1 MADLN
6 ELNDEDRAEL
16 ERQVRAQIE
25 DELRHENEIRLE
37 ALEKDLRT
45 EIGPR
50 IRQEIENAYRLS
62 QAARSSSKHLLRR
75 PRSNHPP

>member
-6 ELNDEDRAEL
+6 ELSPEDRAEL
-16 ERQVRAQIE
+16 EKQVRAQNE
-25 DELRHENEIRLE
+25 DEMRHENEIRLE

-50 IRQEIENAYRLS
+50 IRQEIEIEYRLS
-62 QAARSSSKHLLRR
+62 QEA
-75 PRSNHPP
+75 

>member
-6 ELNDEDRAEL
+6 ELSPKDRAEP
-16 ERQVRAQIE
+16 EKQVRAQIE

-50 IRQEIENAYRLS
+50 IRQEIEIEYRLS
-62 QAARSSSKHLLRR
+62 QEA
-75 PRSNHPP
+75 

>member
-1 MADLN
+1 MSP
-6 ELNDEDRAEL
+6 EDRDAIKL
-16 ERQVRAQIE
+16 EVRAEIE

-50 IRQEIENAYRLS
+50 IRNEIETEYRLS
-62 QAARSSSKHLLRR
+62 QEA
-75 PRSNHPP
+75 

>member
-6 ELNDEDRAEL
+6 ELSPEDSAEL
-16 ERQVRAQIE
+16 EKQVRAQIE
-25 DELRHENEIRLE
+25 DEMRHENEIRLE

-50 IRQEIENAYRLS
+50 IRQEIEIEYRLS
-62 QAARSSSKHLLRR
+62 QEA
-75 PRSNHPP
+75 

>member
-1 MADLN
+1 MSALSDLSP
-6 ELNDEDRAEL
+6 EDRDAIKL
-16 ERQVRAQIE
+16 EVRAEIE

-50 IRQEIENAYRLS
+50 IRNEIETEYRLS
-62 QAARSSSKHLLRR
+62 QEA
-75 PRSNHPP
+75 